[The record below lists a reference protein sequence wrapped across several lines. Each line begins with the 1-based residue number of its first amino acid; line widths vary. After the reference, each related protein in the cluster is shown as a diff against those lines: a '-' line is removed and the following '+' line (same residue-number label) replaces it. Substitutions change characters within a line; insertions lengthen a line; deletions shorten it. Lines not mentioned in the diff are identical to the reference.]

1 MTGCFD
7 EYLLFLVLSVL
18 DLAVDEVSNSGKQG
32 NKQDIEDVVGEIDQ
46 EIFNTIDEILETV

>member
-32 NKQDIEDVVGEIDQ
+32 NKQDIEDIVGEIDQ

>member
-18 DLAVDEVSNSGKQG
+18 DLAVDEVSNSSKQG